1 MRTEPAEEL
10 ASSVPGFVDAISNAI
25 LSPGHR
31 TRSAALA
38 AMTPAVAALGT
49 KIVKE
54 PVSEQPAPL
63 VTSTVTTDS
72 CVIALVV

>member
-1 MRTEPAEEL
+1 M
-10 ASSVPGFVDAISNAI
+10 

-38 AMTPAVAALGT
+38 ATTPAVATLGT

-63 VTSTVTTDS
+63 ATSTVTTDS
-72 CVIALVV
+72 